1 MPADF
6 SNSTPEELVLALA
19 ELSES
24 RTRLMVQI
32 DRLPDETPAH
42 ALQPLQARLSEMTRL
57 KIDLE
62 DQLRR
67 LEGPGD

>member
-6 SNSTPEELVLALA
+6 SHSTPEELVLALA
-19 ELSES
+19 ELSET

-42 ALQPLQARLSEMTRL
+42 ALQPLQRRLSELTRL
-57 KIDLE
+57 KNEIE

-67 LEGPGD
+67 LEGPAD